1 AKMLV
6 KNTLF
11 ATLLDNTLTLT
22 LDKQF
27 TNLLSDHVHQSM
39 LKSLRVKYTDLNL
52 IINLNQ
58 PTSET
63 LAQKEAKAHDA
74 YLARIQQEFL
84 NDEVVQ
90 KLEQAFN
97 AKVDVKSIKEI
108 TRH

>member
-1 AKMLV
+1 
-6 KNTLF
+6 
-11 ATLLDNTLTLT
+11 
-22 LDKQF
+22 
-27 TNLLSDHVHQSM
+27 
-39 LKSLRVKYTDLNL
+39 
-52 IINLNQ
+52 
-58 PTSET
+58 